1 MSHSIY
7 DPDIHFVINAD
18 DRSITNESGSRV
30 TIMQYDHNSERVT
43 FELPRR
49 IENHDM
55 SLCDLVVVL
64 FANTSRG
71 TSISSRSTSS
81 GVYQVTDL
89 ATKEGDEDT
98 LICSWLISREATQY
112 KGTLKFQLEFVCH
125 ENEETGT
132 PEYNWHTDQCD
143 MIDINPS
150 LDSGNSIADA
160 YPEIIVQMDGRLSV
174 LETNGVP
181 QDRVANAVY
190 EYLTEN
196 PIEKLTDEE
205 LKAAITQ
212 YFVENPIK
220 EGVTTQEMSDTIKS
234 AINLAITFEYRD
246 TIIDYV
252 TESLPNGDEVSY

>member
-1 MSHSIY
+1 MSHSII
-7 DPDIHFVINAD
+7 DPDIHFIVNAD
-18 DRSITNESGSRV
+18 DRSITNESGERV

-43 FELPRR
+43 FELPRH
-49 IENHDM
+49 IEDHDM

-71 TSISSRSTSS
+71 TSISSRNTSA

-89 ATKEGDEDT
+89 AIKDGDEKT
-98 LICSWLISREATQY
+98 LTCSWLIAREATQY

-143 MIDINPS
+143 MIDIHPS
-150 LDSGNSIADA
+150 LDSAHNIGEA
-160 YPEIIVQMDGRLSV
+160 YPDIIVQMDARLSV
-174 LETNGVP
+174 LEDNGVP
-181 QDRVANAVY
+181 QDRVANAVL

-196 PIEKLTDEE
+196 PIEKLTNEE
-205 LKAAITQ
+205 LQAAITQ

-220 EGVTTQEMSDTIKS
+220 EGVTEQEMND
-234 AINLAITFEYRD
+234 AINNAINTAINFTYKD
-246 TIIDYV
+246 TIINYV
-252 TESLPNGDEVSY
+252 IDALPNGDEVSY